1 MAAADVHQLFHDA
14 MSHLASGVSVITA
27 QREDGAPCGL
37 AATAVASYSA
47 QPPSLLVSVDHAS
60 RCHDHLVSC
69 REFGVHILSAADEP
83 LARVFA
89 GKGDDKFAALDWS
102 WDDRVPRLEGAL
114 AYLRCHRAENFGR
127 YDHTILIGD
136 IVAGVMGA
144 GEPLLYSRRRMNW
157 SLQPVD
163 GPCSSRPFAAE

>member
-1 MAAADVHQLFHDA
+1 VSDVRQLFHDA
-14 MSHLASGVSVITA
+14 MSQLASGVAVITA
-27 QREDGAPCGL
+27 QRRDGAPCGL

-47 QPPSLLVSVDHAS
+47 EPPSILVSVDHAS
-60 RCHDHLVSC
+60 RCHDHLVAC
-69 REFGVHILSAADEP
+69 QQFGVHILSAVDEP

-102 WDDRVPRLEGAL
+102 WDRQVPRLAGAL
-114 AYLRCHRAENFGR
+114 AYLRCRRAENFVR

-136 IVAGVMGA
+136 IAAGLMGS
-144 GEPLLYSRRRMNW
+144 GEPLLYSRRRMDW

-163 GPCSSRPFAAE
+163 GPS